1 MSGVPGVCWA
11 GLDRQDRKVEGG
23 RWKVGTQKGA
33 APRWVSGDRAPLLG
47 KAGRLG
53 SNHHFSL
60 FELPPGEWQAGEGVI
75 LRFLQ
80 QLKKVGILSLYR

>member
-1 MSGVPGVCWA
+1 MCWA